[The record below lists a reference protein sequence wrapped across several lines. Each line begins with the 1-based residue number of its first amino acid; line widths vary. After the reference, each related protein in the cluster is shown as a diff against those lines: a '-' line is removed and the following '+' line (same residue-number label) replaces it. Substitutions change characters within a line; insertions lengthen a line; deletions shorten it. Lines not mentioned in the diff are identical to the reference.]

1 MKAIKQLKGLGGKLF
16 FVAVTLL
23 LFPQAVL
30 PSPPD
35 DTTPPV
41 ITCPE
46 NISIMVSG
54 PQVVNYALPVVYD
67 EQGETIEPQLTEG
80 LAPGSVFPLGIT
92 TNRYTATDEAGN
104 SSECSFTVTLI
115 PFMTGVLD
123 YDGSVTKSIAPQA
136 GVHVQR
142 SFYLLKK
149 EELEETELSA
159 GSQIHSI
166 GFMYGIVQPNTI
178 NGNLTVW
185 LKNTID
191 TISRIDT
198 AYTYVSLDDTT
209 LALSGLDPGDYEWQV
224 RSVCSDT
231 ANWSQSRHF
240 STPDPSECN
249 QPYNL
254 KETDL
259 TSASVS
265 LNWEAATEPGTGSFL
280 LEYKEVGESEWHAE
294 DNLPSTSFSIPG
306 LIAEKTYIWRVTSK
320 CGTENSQFA
329 SSSFLV
335 PLPESCTAPVNAQSQ
350 RINDSTVYFHW
361 NSDVNAQMYYL
372 LYKRKGTSSWIKLI
386 SFGDNITVNK
396 FDRGTTYQW
405 MVQTRCS
412 TGVGS
417 SPVYEFSTEGSPVCY
432 APVELKESNLSN
444 TSAVL
449 SWPVTYPAESYMVRF
464 RLKNSIRWQN
474 VQSDMQEVFNGPVT
488 LPVENG
494 RFDVIFNSGTF
505 DYDGNGLYVALE
517 YSNTGEISPTMNA
530 ALSSTENTSV
540 KGSDGVDSV
549 NYILSFDGRTDNLST
564 ELPVVLKADYFRPLT
579 FFGAATLSDNVQ
591 VEGLYT
597 MGCIAL
603 PYTNEVP
610 VKALVHNLSPDEAE
624 YPVSLTIYDNT
635 GSVKYSVSSTITLAS
650 MAKGYVTFNSYWPDR
665 ITTDSLVVSVPLQDN
680 EVIGTNNSMYVLQ
693 NANMSTISWADNTFP
708 LTGAGTGDTGGML
721 LAKHSMKGCGNIEKA
736 MVYLYPSATGESL
749 TAVILDS
756 EGNLLDQSAGYTPD
770 ATAIFSCHAFTFPQ
784 APLVRDADYYIGI
797 RLEPGSNAT
806 PVGVQWDGTSP
817 RSDTYFQAPYDGS
830 SISALSPVGRLMI
843 KAVIKPSM
851 PVPYISGSPVI
862 CTGGSNTLQVAS
874 KTSRYAT
881 GVTLS
886 DNMNT
891 TGTRILGDPD
901 IYPAYNGSS
910 AWVNNYKPDTSY
922 RDKVI
927 VDFADPLHANFID
940 IYETYNP
947 GAIDSVF
954 INNSSTGW
962 VEVYSGQANLLPPVS
977 RINHISFP
985 ETSYDVTKVKLSVH
999 SGKFGRSHAIDA
1011 VAIGQEYDPATYD
1024 SYTWSSGG
1032 TDQSTTV
1039 YSPGKY
1045 VVTVQNS
1052 EGCSSSDSIV
1062 LAIPPAITPPVI
1074 SWRGPLEFC
1083 SGDTTVVLRSDKTG
1097 GLTWSNGE
1105 TTDSIEVS
1113 ASGNY
1118 TVTYNDGCNTAISQS
1133 VNVTVNPLPLPST
1146 TGGGICNGEPTTL
1159 TCQEEFSSY
1168 EWSTEPV
1175 QNTQSIIVAEPDTY
1189 YLTVTDENGC
1199 VNKVAVN
1206 TYTAPAPNPG
1216 ITGEAG
1222 FCPGGSTVLDAGPGF
1237 NSYHWSTGST
1247 SQQAGVNTPGNVSV
1261 SVTNSYGCTGTD
1273 ELLITQF
1280 PVPTPVISGTTSLCQ
1295 GNTTQLDAGGG
1306 YISYLWSTGVK
1317 SRYITVDTAD
1327 VFTVTVKDPNGCTG
1341 SSSIETNMDGAL
1353 PGIPGPITGPVK
1365 GICNMQGIQYSI
1377 SPMDNT
1383 SHYVWTVPG
1392 GMEITSGQGSNVI
1405 TVNAGNTGGWLSV
1418 AASNTCGQS
1427 PTWNGRKMFLD
1438 CTPAKPGVITG
1449 PSGSVCGLSQVSYH
1463 IADVFGASSYNW
1475 TAPAGASIASGNG
1488 TAWVTV
1494 NFPGSFSAGD
1504 LCVTAQNSC
1513 GTSQTQRLYITGAP
1527 PQPSEIYGPLT
1538 VCRKDKN
1545 VSYSITP
1552 LSNVTGYQWTV
1563 PLQATIVSGQ
1573 ATPAILVN
1581 FGTVSGNV
1589 TVKAINGCGNSQI
1602 QTKAVNVATCKSTDP
1617 TDIDIDLS
1625 SFGYPGWNYA
1635 WGKQVFNPEVIAS
1648 AGDYAMG
1655 SNSGMSWTIGEP
1667 VSNTVADDRI
1677 VMSQGFQQGSAVYIT
1692 GLMDVTFVVEVF
1704 PVPAKDLVNLRIT
1717 STTEETSLMI
1727 QLYDVLG
1734 NEVFRDFSDYIFYNT
1749 QIPVWSYSTG
1759 MMLLKV
1765 TDLKKQQYKS
1775 FKIMKVN

>member
-23 LFPQAVL
+23 QFPQAVL

-41 ITCPE
+41 ITCPQ

-67 EQGETIEPQLTEG
+67 EQGESIEPQLTEG

-92 TNRYTATDEAGN
+92 TNKYTATDEAGN

-123 YDGSVTKSIAPQA
+123 YDGSVSKSIAPQA
-136 GVHVQR
+136 GIHVQR
-142 SFYLLKK
+142 SFYLLKQ

-166 GFMYGIVQPNTI
+166 GFMYGIVQPNSI
-178 NGNLTVW
+178 NGNLKVW
-185 LKNTID
+185 LKNTTD

-198 AYTYVSLDDTT
+198 AYTYVSLNDTT
-209 LALSGLDPGDYEWQV
+209 LALTGLDPGDYEWQV

-231 ANWSQSRHF
+231 ARWSELKYF
-240 STPDPSECN
+240 LTPDLSECN
-249 QPYNL
+249 KPYNL

-259 TSASVS
+259 TSTSVT
-265 LNWEAATEPGTGSFL
+265 LNWEAATQPGIGSFL
-280 LEYKEVGESEWHAE
+280 LEYNKVGESQWHAE
-294 DNLPSTSFSIPG
+294 DNLTQTSFSLPG
-306 LIAEKTYIWRVTSK
+306 LIAEKTYLWRVTSK
-320 CGTENSQFA
+320 CGTEDSQMA
-329 SSSFLV
+329 SSSFVV
-335 PLPESCTAPVNAQSQ
+335 PLPESCNAPVNAQSQ
-350 RINDSTVYFHW
+350 QLNDSTVYFHW
-361 NSDVNAQMYYL
+361 NSDVNAEMYYL

-386 SFGDNITVNK
+386 TFSDNITVNK
-396 FDRGTTYQW
+396 FARGTDYQW
-405 MVQTRCS
+405 MVQSRCS
-412 TGVGS
+412 AGVGS
-417 SPVYEFSTEGSPVCY
+417 SPVYEFSTGGTPMCY

-449 SWPVTYPAESYMVRF
+449 SWPVTYPAESYMVRY

-474 VQSDMQEVFNGPVT
+474 AQSDMQEVFNGPVS

-494 RFDVIFNSGTF
+494 RFDVYFNTSTF

-517 YSNTGEISPTMNA
+517 YSNTGEISSTMNA
-530 ALSSTENTSV
+530 ALSSKENTSV

-579 FFGAATLSDNVQ
+579 FFGATTLSDNVQ

-624 YPVSLTIYDNT
+624 YPVSLTVYDNT
-635 GSVKYSVSSTITLAS
+635 GIVRYSATSTITLSS
-650 MAKGYVTFNSYWPDR
+650 MAKGYVTFNAYWPDR

-680 EVIGTNNSMYVLQ
+680 EVIGTNNQMYLLQ
-693 NANMSTISWADNTFP
+693 NANMSNISWADNTFP
-708 LTGAGTGDTGGML
+708 LTGAGTGDAGGML
-721 LAKHSMKGCGNIEKA
+721 LVKHSMKGCGNIEKA

-756 EGNLLDQSAGYTPD
+756 GGNLIDQSAGYTPD
-770 ATAIFSCHAFTFPQ
+770 TTAIFSYHAFTFPQ
-784 APLVRDADYYIGI
+784 APLVRNADYYIGI

-830 SISALSPVGRLMI
+830 TISGLSPVGRLMI

-874 KTSRYAT
+874 KTSRFAT
-881 GVTLS
+881 GVILS
-886 DNMNT
+886 DTNNT
-891 TGTRILGDPD
+891 TGPQILSDPD
-901 IYPAYNGSS
+901 TYPAYNGSKS
-910 AWVNNYKPDTSY
+910 WVNNYNPDPSY
-922 RDKVI
+922 RDKII

-940 IYETYNP
+940 IYETNNP

-954 INNSSTGW
+954 INSSSSGW
-962 VEVYSGQANLLPPVS
+962 VQVYSGQANLLPPVA

-985 ETSYDVTKVKLSVH
+985 ETDYDVTQVKISVH
-999 SGKFGRSHAIDA
+999 SGKFGMNHAIDA
-1011 VAIGQEYDPATYD
+1011 VAIGQEYDPATYHL
-1024 SYTWSSGG
+1024 YEWSSGE
-1032 TDQSTTV
+1032 TDQSITA
-1039 YSPGKY
+1039 SLPGKY
-1045 VVTVQNS
+1045 VVTVKNS
-1052 EGCSSSDSIV
+1052 EGCSISDSIV
-1062 LAIPPAITPPVI
+1062 LAIPPDITPPEI

-1083 SGDTTVVLRSDKTG
+1083 AGDTTVILSCDKTG

-1105 TTDSIEVS
+1105 TTDSTEVS
-1113 ASGNY
+1113 ATGNY

-1133 VNVTVNPLPLPST
+1133 VTITVNPLPEPTT
-1146 TGGGICNGEPTTL
+1146 TGGGICNGVPATL
-1159 TCQEEFSSY
+1159 TCLEEFSSY

-1175 QNTQSIIVAEPDTY
+1175 QNTQSVTVAEPDTY
-1189 YLTVTDENGC
+1189 YLTVTDEKGC
-1199 VNKVAVN
+1199 VKKVAVN
-1206 TYTAPAPNPG
+1206 TFTAPSPNPR

-1237 NSYHWSTGST
+1237 NSYNWSTGSA

-1261 SVTNSYGCTGTD
+1261 TVTNSYGCTGTD
-1273 ELLITQF
+1273 EIMITQF
-1280 PVPTPVISGTTSLCQ
+1280 PVPSPVIGGTTSLCQ

-1306 YISYLWSTGVK
+1306 YSSYLWSTGGK
-1317 SRYITVDTAD
+1317 SRYITVDTAG

-1365 GICNMQGIQYSI
+1365 GICNMQAIQYSI
-1377 SPMDNT
+1377 APMDNT

-1392 GMEITSGQGSNVI
+1392 GMEIASGQGSNVI
-1405 TVNAGNTGGWLSV
+1405 TLNAGTTGGWLSV

-1427 PTWNGRKMFLD
+1427 ATWNGRRVWLD
-1438 CTPAKPGVITG
+1438 CTPATPGPITG
-1449 PSGSVCGLSQVSYH
+1449 PASSVCGLSLVSYY
-1463 IADVFGASSYNW
+1463 INDVFGATYYDW
-1475 TAPAGASIASGNG
+1475 TAPPGASIANG
-1488 TAWVTV
+1488 DGSQWVTV
-1494 NFPGSFSAGD
+1494 AFSNSFTSGN
-1504 LCVTAQNSC
+1504 LSVTAQNSC
-1513 GTSQTQRLYITGAP
+1513 GTSTSQTLLITGAP
-1527 PQPSEIYGPLT
+1527 PQPGVITGPVT
-1538 VCRKDKN
+1538 VCRKEKN
-1545 VSYSITP
+1545 VAYSITP
-1552 LSNVTGYQWTV
+1552 LTNVSNYIWTV
-1563 PLQATIVSGQ
+1563 PLQAAIISGQ
-1573 ATPAILVN
+1573 GTPSVVVN
-1581 FGTVSGNV
+1581 FGNNSGNI
-1589 TVKAINGCGNSQI
+1589 TVKPVNNCGNGLI
-1602 QTKAVNVATCKSTDP
+1602 TTKAVNVQTCKSGEPTIVNLDP
-1617 TDIDIDLS
+1617 SAYDN
-1625 SFGYPGWNYA
+1625 PGWNYA
-1635 WGKQVFNPEVIAS
+1635 WGQQVFQPEVFAS
-1648 AGDYAMG
+1648 AGDYSIG
-1655 SNSGMSWTIGEP
+1655 STATMSWTIGEP
-1667 VSNTVADDRI
+1667 VSGTITDNLS
-1677 VMSQGFQQGSAVYIT
+1677 MLNQGFQQGAYTLTTANNISGNIIIEA
-1692 GLMDVTFVVEVF
+1692 F
-1704 PVPAKDLVNLRIT
+1704 PVPAKEYVNIRIRAV
-1717 STTEETSLMI
+1717 EQPNLLI

-1734 NEVFRDFSDYIFYNT
+1734 NEVFRDVSE
-1749 QIPVWSYSTG
+1749 STLYDRYVSVAKYPTG
-1759 MMLLKV
+1759 IMLLNV
-1765 TDLKKQQYKS
+1765 TDINNHGHHTFRIVKL
-1775 FKIMKVN
+1775 